1 MEVPPLNFQV
11 SGNHTSLQKNFRKDI
26 GTLLLK
32 NCYIIKHLPNISGN
46 VKRLDL
52 SCSGIHEIPSS
63 IKNLSKLIELRVR
76 FCWYLKALPQL
87 PLSLRLL
94 DATGCK
100 SLVTVATSQSAVIQA
115 HREDYHVT
123 HYEKFQFLICPRLDR
138 NSRQSLMTESHIR
151 VLRTAILFMSKAE
164 EISNVS
170 L

>member
-11 SGNHTSLQKNFRKDI
+11 SGNHNSSKKIFRKYI
-26 GTLLLK
+26 GFVHLRDCRSLK
-32 NCYIIKHLPNISGN
+32 YLPNISGN

-52 SCSGIHEIPSS
+52 TASVIHEIPSS
-63 IKNLSKLIELRVR
+63 IKDLSKLIELRVGL
-76 FCWYLKALPQL
+76 CISLKALPQL
-87 PLSLRLL
+87 PLSLQLL

-100 SLVTVATSQSAVIQA
+100 SLETVATSQSAVVQA

-123 HYEKFQFLICPRLDR
+123 HYEEFQFANCPRLDR

-151 VLRTAILFMSKAE
+151 VLRTAILSVSKAE